1 MFDIFIR
8 QNVWATLA
16 LVMLTGACAKNSER
30 PTVTSP
36 RSNKTAPITRTL
48 LGQHDIVELPGWE
61 QRLYL
66 IEYAP
71 GVAAPLHHH
80 PVQGLGYVI
89 SGSFES
95 AFAGE
100 APVVVHQ
107 GQSFI
112 ERAEV
117 AHTLFRN
124 VDSVRPLQFV
134 IGWVVPKGAPVLV
147 AP

>member
-1 MFDIFIR
+1 MFNISAKQRLSTTIM
-8 QNVWATLA
+8 
-16 LVMLTGACAKNSER
+16 LVVLTGACAKTSQR
-30 PTVTSP
+30 PVVAMSP
-36 RSNKTAPITRTL
+36 IRKTEPITRTL
-48 LGQHDIVELPGWE
+48 LGQYDLDALPGWE
-61 QRLYL
+61 NRLYL
-66 IEYAP
+66 VEYAP

-100 APVVVHQ
+100 APVIVHE

-112 ERAEV
+112 ERAQI

-124 VDSVRPLQFV
+124 VDSARPLQFV